1 MQKRTIRG
9 RQAVGDLISK
19 HLLEVMAMVMTAH
32 VMVDMRAERPVRRG
46 EAALMRA
53 DNEAP
58 VAWVKRCRGGGEE
71 AGASGGVDE
80 NDGSLRSERGV
91 VFSGKACTGDR
102 QPTGGRTDE
111 VERRADPRET
121 KSRTPRTLLAGSRS
135 WGAGSSSCL
144 RRYCAR

>member
-58 VAWVKRCRGGGEE
+58 VAWVKRCRGGGKKQVRVGALMRMMGALE
-71 AGASGGVDE
+71 AKGGWCFLVRPVRGID
-80 NDGSLRSERGV
+80 NRLADGMTRWKGE
-91 VFSGKACTGDR
+91 
-102 QPTGGRTDE
+102 Q
-111 VERRADPRET
+111 
-121 KSRTPRTLLAGSRS
+121 TPKN
-135 WGAGSSSCL
+135 
-144 RRYCAR
+144 